1 VTSADGPFRAVRVL
15 ELTRGQAGRMAGML
29 LADLGADVVRVLP
42 HGAAIGQTP
51 EGLAWDRGKRFTVP
65 GDGRR
70 RDELAAGADVVLSDG
85 PRGEMDG
92 LAGGPGLVR
101 VWMPPHTARGR
112 FTGLP
117 DDPLLRTALGG
128 FAAHHP
134 SVANRPV
141 ASVVP
146 VYCAVHAAMGATAAA
161 AGLLR
166 ARMAGRASG
175 MIVVSGLHAMAAC
188 LCSMA
193 IAGLDVDE
201 VHSTGSRLP
210 GPPNFRAYQAGDGRW
225 LFLAA
230 LTPEFFLRALSVLDR
245 LDVMVLDG
253 VAGEFTNLLVASIG
267 TGVGAELE
275 KTFAERPCAEWIA
288 EFTAAGIPAAPVS
301 TRAEWLAGPF
311 HDGLVTLSHPELGA
325 VTMPDVAVRLSV
337 SPGRVRHVPSAEHV
351 MPGAPAWPHRD
362 PSAWPHRGQAA
373 PSASGSPAARL
384 LAGLRIVDLST
395 FLAAPFA
402 ATLLADHGAEVVKIE
417 RPGGDPYRVYTA
429 SFAAV
434 NQAKTIGA
442 LDLRDPAATRA
453 FLTIIREA
461 DVLIDNMPASAMK
474 RLGLGDA
481 ELAAAN
487 PALVRCSV
495 SAFGRSGSYADL
507 PGFDPVLQSLSGLAA
522 AQGGADEPAPTSS
535 PVHDIGTGA
544 LAALGVLAALYERAG
559 GGPGQHVTASLAATA
574 GFLQLAE
581 MTGFDGRPPA
591 ASGGRDYPGPTS
603 ARRLYR
609 AADGW
614 LAVAAATREQ
624 IAALLTVT
632 GVADVGVAGSSAA
645 GASMAGSATPGGL
658 AHALSDAFAARTV
671 GHWLAALADNG
682 VPACPVIE
690 RDRALRDPALG
701 DTGLT
706 HIVRDPRIG
715 RLRVVRCYA
724 HWVAPDAWDADAPA
738 PAPASGAW
746 QRRAAA
752 VLSRA
757 GTLAEPFA
765 VLDT

>member
-1 VTSADGPFRAVRVL
+1 MTTVAVAAGAARGPFRAVRVL

-42 HGAAIGQTP
+42 HGTAIEQTP
-51 EGLAWDRGKRFTVP
+51 EGLAWDRGKRFTVA
-65 GDGRR
+65 GGGRQ
-70 RDELAAGADVVLSDG
+70 RDELAAGADVVLCDG
-85 PRGEMDG
+85 PRAEMDG
-92 LAGGPGLVR
+92 LAAGPGLVR
-101 VWMPPHTARGR
+101 VWMPPHTARGQ
-112 FTGLP
+112 FAGLP
-117 DDPLLRTALGG
+117 DDPVLRTALGG

-134 SVANRPV
+134 SVADRPV

-146 VYCAVHAAMGATAAA
+146 VFCAVHAAMGATAAA

-166 ARMAGRASG
+166 ARMKGQASG
-175 MIVVSGLHAMAAC
+175 TVVVSGLHAMAAC

-210 GPPNFRAYQAGDGRW
+210 GPPNYRAYRAGDGRW
-225 LFLAA
+225 LYLAA
-230 LTPEFFLRALSVLDR
+230 LTPEFFFRALSVLDR
-245 LDVMVLDG
+245 MDVMAIDG
-253 VAGEFTNLLVASIG
+253 VDGEFTNLLVAK
-267 TGVGAELE
+267 TGSPVGAELE
-275 KTFAERPCAEWIA
+275 KTFAGRPCAEWIA
-288 EFTAAGIPAAPVS
+288 EFTAAGVPAAPVS

-311 HDGLVTLSHPELGA
+311 HDGLVTLSHPELGT
-325 VTMPDVAVRLSV
+325 VTMPDVPVRLSA
-337 SPGRVRHVPSAEHV
+337 SPGRVRHVPSADHV
-351 MPGAPAWPHRD
+351 IPGAPTWPHRDPPAWPHRSRT
-362 PSAWPHRGQAA
+362 P
-373 PSASGSPAARL
+373 PSASAPPAARP

-402 ATLLADHGAEVVKIE
+402 ATLLAGHGAEVVKIE

-434 NQAKTIGA
+434 NHAKTIGT
-442 LDLRDPAATRA
+442 LDLRDPAARKA

-461 DVLIDNMPASAMK
+461 DVLVDNMPASAME

-481 ELAAAN
+481 ELAAVS

-495 SAFGRSGSYADL
+495 SAFGRSGSHADL

-522 AQGGADEPAPTSS
+522 AQGGSGEPAPCSS
-535 PVHDIGTGA
+535 PVNDVGTSA

-591 ASGGRDYPGPTS
+591 ASGGRDYPGPTPV
-603 ARRLYR
+603 RRLYR

-624 IAALLTVT
+624 IAALLAVT
-632 GVADVGVAGSSAA
+632 GVVGDEALVGSS
-645 GASMAGSATPGGL
+645 GL
-658 AHALSDAFAARTV
+658 ARALADALAPRPV
-671 GHWLAALADNG
+671 GHWLAALADRG
-682 VPACPVIE
+682 VPACPVIA
-690 RDRALRDPALG
+690 RDRALCDPALG
-701 DTGLT
+701 DVGLT
-706 HIVRDPRIG
+706 HVVRDPQIG
-715 RLRVVRCYA
+715 RLRVVRRYA
-724 HWVAPDAWDADAPA
+724 DWAGAPDPRDAGAPA
-738 PAPASGAW
+738 PGDQAPGDW

-752 VLSRA
+752 TLSGA
-757 GTLAEPFA
+757 GTLSEPFV
-765 VLDT
+765 VLDA